1 MAFHA
6 LRGVHDAAPAAS
18 GGRSSR
24 ERLRDALIVGFGV
37 VLLTGGLSSD
47 GLPLM
52 VGLGLPGF
60 GLVLV
65 AFRHLVPPGTLR
77 LQPGY
82 PSAVMLRGFLTFAF
96 FCVDPYVA
104 LLLVDVRGWSAAA
117 AGIALTAA
125 TISWTFGSWTQ
136 ARLTRRIPHERFAL
150 LGFAVVAVGTIGLL
164 PTLAPAVPAWIVV
177 PVFAVAGYGMGL
189 AYAQF
194 ALIVL
199 RDVRA
204 EEHGAVTS
212 GLTLSDALGT
222 ALGVGVAA
230 AFVAAS
236 ERATGGPAAGIG
248 AAIVLATLVA
258 LAGFALSPRLRARA
272 SLVDVPVGGAERVR

>member
-1 MAFHA
+1 
-6 LRGVHDAAPAAS
+6 
-18 GGRSSR
+18 
-24 ERLRDALIVGFGV
+24 V

-47 GLPLM
+47 GLPLLL
-52 VGLGLPGF
+52 GLGLPGL
-60 GLVLV
+60 GLMLF
-65 AFRHLVPPGTLR
+65 AFRRLVPPGTLR
-77 LQPGY
+77 LGYGY
-82 PSAVMLRGFLTFAF
+82 PSAVLLRGFLTFAF
-96 FCVDPYVA
+96 FCVDPYIA
-104 LLLVDVRGWSAAA
+104 LLLVEVRGWSAAA

-125 TISWTFGSWTQ
+125 TVSWTFGSWTQ
-136 ARLTRRIPHERFAL
+136 ARLTRRISHERFAL

-164 PTLAPAVPAWIVV
+164 PALSSAVPAWIVI

-199 RDVRA
+199 RDVPSEA
-204 EEHGAVTS
+204 QGAVTS

-236 ERATGGPAAGIG
+236 ERLTAGPAAGIG
-248 AAIVLATLVA
+248 AAIVLGTLVA
-258 LAGFALSPRLRARA
+258 VAGFALAPRLRARA
-272 SLVDVPVGGAERVR
+272 GAAELPAAAGLAR